1 MADARVRDRGQ
12 AVLLMLAVIVCSG
25 LLAIAV
31 GELGAILRDRQQA
44 QNAAD
49 AAALA
54 GVEGGRAAADE
65 LARANGAVLFGFDR
79 APASAGGWTVLAT
92 VRVGAVSA
100 RARATNA
107 P

>member
-1 MADARVRDRGQ
+1 MVDFRVRDHGQ

-31 GELGAILRDRQQA
+31 GGLGATLRDRQQA

-54 GVEGGRAAADE
+54 GVEGGRDAADE
-65 LARANGAVLFGFDR
+65 LARENGAVLVGFDR
-79 APASAGGWTVLAT
+79 APASGGSWTVLVT
-92 VRVGAVSA
+92 VRVGAVTA
-100 RARATNA
+100 RARATNG